1 MCACAVGPWTAS
13 LAHAQ
18 LAAPPARYRR
28 GVVALSVVS
37 MDGTSGELNVSVSSI
52 HTGRSHTAQN
62 GTNRNEPTTLSP
74 AEETERWLLVRK
86 SLLQSSPKLA
96 KPLEEISENEWI
108 KSRVTSLKRLLE
120 SCGNFHGGPKGEMWT
135 ALASAVSQH
144 LGPRHEFL
152 ELISDHQDSLW
163 TTCSLMTVT
172 TLDSETSLDGKVG
185 ELEESEMSLSVPNVP
200 LKVYGS
206 IDLIEP
212 TGKGRQ

>member
-1 MCACAVGPWTAS
+1 
-13 LAHAQ
+13 
-18 LAAPPARYRR
+18 
-28 GVVALSVVS
+28 
-37 MDGTSGELNVSVSSI
+37 MDGTSGELNISSSTSP
-52 HTGRSHTAQN
+52 TGRSHAAAQN
-62 GTNRNEPTTLSP
+62 GTNNEPTSLSP

-86 SLLQSSPKLA
+86 CLLQSSPKLA
-96 KPLEEISENEWI
+96 KPLAEISENEWI

-120 SCGNFHGGPKGEMWT
+120 ACGNFHGGSKGEMWT
-135 ALASAVSQH
+135 ALASAVSRH

-152 ELISDHQDSLW
+152 ELISEHQDSLW

-172 TLDSETSLDGKVG
+172 TLDSETSADGKVG
-185 ELEESEMSLSVPNVP
+185 ELEESGMSLSVPNSTGVP